1 MPGRPHVLGVDDGP
15 FDKWRQS
22 DVPIVGVVM
31 EGGDLVEGVAM
42 TRFAIDGPDVA
53 AFLAGWIDS
62 LRFRPSLRAVVL
74 GGITIAG
81 LAIVDLE
88 DLSRRTGLPVLSV
101 TRKQP
106 SNTELERALCTAGLD
121 DRLELLARTPAATRV
136 NDHLWVTCA
145 GVGPDEAARLL
156 TTCRRKGELP
166 EPLRLAHLIATA
178 IEAGES
184 RGRA

>member
-1 MPGRPHVLGVDDGP
+1 VLGIDDGP

-31 EGGDLVEGVAM
+31 EGADLVEGVAL

-53 AFLAGWIDS
+53 AFLAGWIAS

-81 LAIVDLE
+81 LAIVDLD
-88 DLSRRTGLPVLSV
+88 DLARRTGLPALSV

-106 SNTELERALCTAGLD
+106 SNAELERALHTAGLD
-121 DRLELLARTPAATRV
+121 DRIELLARTPTAARV

-145 GVGPDEAARLL
+145 GATPDDATRLL
-156 TTCRRKGELP
+156 TACRRKGALP

-178 IEAGES
+178 VEVGES